1 MFCLRSASSLHSVR
15 RAVQL
20 PRPPS
25 PQIRHFHPTKPA
37 SFSVIN
43 LALDTSSAFI
53 HGVHTVTFL
62 PWVLSIPLTAVIV
75 RTLVAFPLQIFTK
88 FHATREKRLQP
99 LLQSWAVL
107 YQERSRRIPNIV
119 EAKKALETAMKDRT
133 KELHRRW
140 GVNTTYRPVTLLQ
153 LPVFLTLMESLR
165 GMCGNNNGILLWLLS
180 CWEGSMDPA
189 QASESLHL
197 TLEPSF
203 AAEGALWFPDLLA
216 GDQTGI
222 LPVILTASILHN
234 VTANWK
240 KKSFESVSD
249 LPSLQM
255 YRESSFIGLRYFI
268 QVMAVYVGAASF
280 FSQMPV
286 ALMLYWI
293 TSTNTA
299 TLQSWYLENRVF
311 NERKLKQFEKKYI
324 TFEKKGVE
332 DPFHLKNLR

>member
-1 MFCLRSASSLHSVR
+1 MFTLRSASSLHSVP
-15 RAVQL
+15 RAVRL
-20 PRPPS
+20 PR

-75 RTLVAFPLQIFTK
+75 RTFIAFPLQIFTK
-88 FHATREKRLQP
+88 FHASREKRLQP
-99 LLQSWAVL
+99 LLQSWAVQI
-107 YQERSRRIPNIV
+107 QEKTRMMPNV
-119 EAKKALETAMKDRT
+119 LEAKQAFEALMKKRT

-140 GVNTTYRPVTLLQ
+140 GISTTYRPVTILQ

-165 GMCGNNNGILLWLLS
+165 GMCGNNNGILLWILS
-180 CWEGSMDPA
+180 RWEGSMDPA

-197 TLEPSF
+197 TIEPSL

-216 GDQTGI
+216 GDSTGI

-240 KKSFESVSD
+240 KKSFQSVSD

-255 YRESSFIGLRYFI
+255 YKETSFIGLRYFI

-311 NERKLKQFEKKYI
+311 NERKLKTFEKKYI
-324 TFEKKGVE
+324 AFEKKGVE
-332 DPFHLKNLR
+332 DPFQLKNLR

>member
-1 MFCLRSASSLHSVR
+1 
-15 RAVQL
+15 
-20 PRPPS
+20 
-25 PQIRHFHPTKPA
+25 
-37 SFSVIN
+37 
-43 LALDTSSAFI
+43 
-53 HGVHTVTFL
+53 
-62 PWVLSIPLTAVIV
+62 
-75 RTLVAFPLQIFTK
+75 
-88 FHATREKRLQP
+88 
-99 LLQSWAVL
+99 
-107 YQERSRRIPNIV
+107 
-119 EAKKALETAMKDRT
+119 
-133 KELHRRW
+133 
-140 GVNTTYRPVTLLQ
+140 
-153 LPVFLTLMESLR
+153 MESLR

-180 CWEGSMDPA
+180 CWEGSVNPA

-197 TLEPSF
+197 TIEPSL

-216 GDQTGI
+216 GDSTGI

-234 VTANWK
+234 VTASWK
-240 KKSFESVSD
+240 KKSFKSVSD

-299 TLQSWYLENRVF
+299 TLQSWYLEKRVF
-311 NERKLKQFEKKYI
+311 NEKKPKHFEKKYI

-332 DPFHLKNLR
+332 DPFQIKNLR